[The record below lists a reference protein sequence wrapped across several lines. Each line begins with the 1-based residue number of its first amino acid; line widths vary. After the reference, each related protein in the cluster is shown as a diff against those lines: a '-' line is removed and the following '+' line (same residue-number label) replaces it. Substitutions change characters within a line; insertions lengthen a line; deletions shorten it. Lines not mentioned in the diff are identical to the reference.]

1 MPDFIKHVGQAVTVL
16 DAKSQPLVGQV
27 TRLDINGDYA
37 VTVPAGHWTVEGRH
51 DEPDAWFFFEWEVQD
66 YGLTILPLAP
76 AITPLAPAITPLD
89 DAGRAALKAGDRVLV
104 ALEVKAVDLEDS
116 TLALVRKHSSS
127 SGLWY
132 DFAEVYALLPPA
144 PKPIAAGDRVRIL
157 GGQVG
162 KAIGQASDGTWA
174 VEYDAGDSINI
185 SRYDASALEVV
196 S

>member
-1 MPDFIKHVGQAVTVL
+1 MSNMFKVG
-16 DAKSQPLVGQV
+16 D
-27 TRLDINGDYA
+27 R
-37 VTVPAGHWTVEGRH
+37 
-51 DEPDAWFFFEWEVQD
+51 
-66 YGLTILPLAP
+66 
-76 AITPLAPAITPLD
+76 APAITPLD

-104 ALEVKAVDLEDS
+104 EAKVVD
-116 TLALVRKHSSS
+116 VRPDKDGDIRVQRHYGGFAHSA
-127 SGLWY
+127 
-132 DFAEVYALLPPA
+132 DFAHPSSIYALLPPA

>member
-1 MPDFIKHVGQAVTVL
+1 MSNRFKVGDRVRVVEACYNERQRVGAEATVIAL
-16 DAKSQPLVGQV
+16 DADGDPILDSDPQKEVDHGWGWNTDWLELV
-27 TRLDINGDYA
+27 T
-37 VTVPAGHWTVEGRH
+37 PA
-51 DEPDAWFFFEWEVQD
+51 
-66 YGLTILPLAP
+66 
-76 AITPLAPAITPLD
+76 APAITPLD

-104 ALEVKAVDLEDS
+104 EAKVVD
-116 TLALVRKHSSS
+116 VRPDKDGDIRVQRHYGGFAHTIGFAHSSS
-127 SGLWY
+127 I
-132 DFAEVYALLPPA
+132 YALLPPA
-144 PKPIAAGDRVRIL
+144 PEPIAAGDTVRIM